1 MYINQMCLVGLK
13 DILLWFK
20 DKSILLEIEK
30 SIQIVM
36 LEVRR
41 GLFLRTVKDNV
52 EKSIIKTKI
61 KAFYRWW

>member
-30 SIQIVM
+30 SIEIVM

-61 KAFYRWW
+61 KVL

>member
-1 MYINQMCLVGLK
+1 MCLVGLK

-30 SIQIVM
+30 SIEIVM

-61 KAFYRWW
+61 KVL

>member
-1 MYINQMCLVGLK
+1 MYKNQMCLVGLK

-20 DKSILLEIEK
+20 DKSILLEMEK
-30 SIQIVM
+30 SIEIVM

-61 KAFYRWW
+61 KVL

>member
-1 MYINQMCLVGLK
+1 MCLVGLK

-30 SIQIVM
+30 SIEIVM

-41 GLFLRTVKDNV
+41 GLFLRTVKNNV

-61 KAFYRWW
+61 KVF

>member
-20 DKSILLEIEK
+20 DKSILLEMEK
-30 SIQIVM
+30 SIEKVM

-41 GLFLRTVKDNV
+41 GLILRTVKG
-52 EKSIIKTKI
+52 
-61 KAFYRWW
+61 

>member
-1 MYINQMCLVGLK
+1 MCLVGLK

-20 DKSILLEIEK
+20 DKSILLEMEK
-30 SIQIVM
+30 SIEKVM

-41 GLFLRTVKDNV
+41 GLILRTVKGYCT
-52 EKSIIKTKI
+52 KSIIKTKI